1 MSRRGGLVFS
11 AVFALAGL
19 LGTRRLPAQVDSTVF
34 EHDAAATQARNSGD
48 WPGYGYHVRR
58 IDSMLGGGHP
68 RVTVALARA
77 EARLGHRVEAM
88 ALLADFAA
96 TGLLRNIE
104 SDSDF
109 VETLSGDPGWAPLL
123 ERLGRNAE
131 SVGKAEVAFV
141 LPDSDFVAEDIAW
154 DGPTARVFVSSIR
167 HRKVVALDRGG
178 RARDFIPEGRDGING
193 VLAVAVDRTH
203 GTLWVTSAGLPQT
216 VGYEP
221 ADSGYAELLA
231 YDLSSGRLRK
241 RYALPPASRHRE
253 PGDIVVARRGDVY
266 IGDGAVGAVYAYRRA
281 RDSVETFIPAGSIIS
296 PQQSALSLDER
307 TLYVADWA
315 RGIAV
320 VDLASRTVRYL
331 SHTRRATANAIDG
344 LLWFRGALIGVQNGA
359 EPFRVTQ
366 FDIDR
371 SGRAIRSWRVM
382 AQRIPWLTEPTH
394 AAVAGCSLL
403 LIGNS
408 GFGAYDRQGRR
419 LPMVELD
426 APRILRLRLG
436 C

>member
-1 MSRRGGLVFS
+1 MSRRGGLVS
-11 AVFALAGL
+11 GAIIALACFSV
-19 LGTRRLPAQVDSTVF
+19 TRRLPAQADSTIF
-34 EHDAAATQARNSGD
+34 EHDAAATQARSSGD
-48 WPGYGYHVRR
+48 WPGSGYHVRP

-77 EARLGHRVEAM
+77 EARLGHRALAM

-96 TGLLRNIE
+96 TGLLRSIE
-104 SDSDF
+104 TDSDF
-109 VETLSGDPGWAPLL
+109 VETLSGDTGWGPLL
-123 ERLGRNAE
+123 ERLGRNAAP
-131 SVGKAEVAFV
+131 VGQATVAFV

-167 HRKVVALDRGG
+167 HRKVAVLDRHG
-178 RARDFIPEGRDGING
+178 RARDFIPEGRDGIKG
-193 VLAVAVDRTH
+193 VLAVAVDRPH
-203 GTLWVTSAGLPQT
+203 ATLWITSAGLPPT

-231 YDLSSGRLRK
+231 YDLSSGALRK

-253 PGDIVVARRGDVY
+253 PGDIVVARSGDIY
-266 IGDGAVGAVYAYRRA
+266 IGDGAIGAVYAYRRG

-296 PQQSALSLDER
+296 PQQSALSSDER

-320 VDLASRTVRYL
+320 VDLASKTVRYL
-331 SHTRRATANAIDG
+331 SYTRQVAPNAIDG
-344 LLWFRGALIGVQNGA
+344 LLRFGGALIGVQNGA
-359 EPFRVTQ
+359 EPFRIAR
-366 FDIDR
+366 FDLDGP
-371 SGRAIRSWRVM
+371 GRAIRSWKVM

-394 AAVAGCSLL
+394 SVVAGCSLL
-403 LIGNS
+403 VIGNS
-408 GFGAYDRQGRR
+408 GFAAFDRQGRR

-426 APRILRLRLG
+426 APRILRIPLS